1 MYGDVYISM
10 YICIYEYRDLQR
22 PERSVGSLG
31 TGGTEGHE
39 LTNVLGPN
47 SSKRIVYDFN
57 P

>member
-1 MYGDVYISM
+1 MKFRY
-10 YICIYEYRDLQR
+10 LQR